1 MNDFDFAEQS
11 VAGALLIDASC
22 YSAVRAIV
30 APGDFSSASCGA
42 ILRACGRLI
51 DAGKPV
57 DPVTIQ
63 ENAARFGD
71 ELPNDYLMQLMD
83 VTPSTANVTEYAG
96 AVRDA
101 SIRRSVLTIAGQ
113 LADRARG
120 QETPIA
126 QLIADGVGQLQQI
139 VATGNK
145 LVVSSEEMVN
155 EYLDRLDRLAE
166 GATPVVQTGIEA
178 LDKLLGGGMVE
189 EGLYILAARPG
200 VGKTTLGL
208 KIAENVSAREPTLFV
223 SLEMSREQMT
233 SRRLAVQTGIW
244 IPKIL
249 NGALKSEELTEI
261 CGASSKVAE
270 SRLFLNQSPAATV
283 ADIALMARSLSGI
296 RLIVVDYLGLI
307 QSEGRSESIYE
318 RMTANSAALKRLA
331 RSTKAPVLCLA
342 QLNRESEK
350 RSDHRPQMSD
360 LRDSGAIEQDADGI
374 LMMHRPAK
382 YWPPEK
388 RPGASEPELLEVEL
402 VKNRH
407 GPTGRIKLDFYG
419 VNGRIC

>member
-1 MNDFDFAEQS
+1 MNDYAEQS

-30 APGDFSSASCGA
+30 APGDFSSAPCGA
-42 ILRACGRLI
+42 ILRAAGRLI
-51 DAGKPV
+51 DAGEPV

-63 ENAARFGD
+63 ANAARYGD
-71 ELPNDYLMQLMD
+71 ELPSEYLMQLMEI
-83 VTPSTANVTEYAG
+83 TPTTANVTEHAR

-101 SIRRSVLTIAGQ
+101 SVRRSVLTIAEQ

-120 QETPIA
+120 RETPIA

-139 VATGNK
+139 VATGNR

-155 EYLDRLDRLAE
+155 EYLDYLDRLAE
-166 GATPVVQTGIEA
+166 GAAPVVQTGLKP
-178 LDKLLGGGMVE
+178 LDKLLGGGMVA

-208 KIAENVSAREPTLFV
+208 KIAENVAKRDTTLFV
-223 SLEMSREQMT
+223 SLEMSRTQMT

-249 NGALKSEELTEI
+249 NGALKSEELTEV
-261 CGASSKVAE
+261 CGAASSIAE
-270 SRLFLNQSPAATV
+270 TRLHINQAPSATV
-283 ADIALMARSLSGI
+283 ADIALMARSLPGVK
-296 RLIVVDYLGLI
+296 LIVVDYLGLI
-307 QSEGRSESIYE
+307 QSESRNESIYE
-318 RMTANSAALKRLA
+318 RMTTNSAALKRLA
-331 RSTKAPVLCLA
+331 RSTGAPVLCLA
-342 QLNRESEK
+342 QLNREAEK

-382 YWPPEK
+382 YWPQEK
-388 RPGASEPELLEVEL
+388 RPAASEPELLEVEV

-407 GPTGRIKLDFYG
+407 GPTGRINLDFYG
-419 VNGRIC
+419 VNGRIT

>member
-1 MNDFDFAEQS
+1 MSNFAEQS
-11 VAGALLIDASC
+11 VAGALLIDANC

-30 APGDFSSASCGA
+30 GPGDFSSAPCGA
-42 ILRACGRLI
+42 ILRAVGRLI
-51 DAGKPV
+51 DAGEPV

-63 ENAARFGD
+63 ANAARYGE
-71 ELPNDYLMQLMD
+71 ELTSKYLMELMD
-83 VTPSTANVTEYAG
+83 VTPTTANAVEYAR

-101 SIRRSVLTIAGQ
+101 SVRRSVLAIAEQ

-120 QETPIA
+120 RETPIA

-145 LVVSSEEMVN
+145 LTVSSEEMVN

-166 GATPVVQTGIEA
+166 GAAPVVQTEIKT
-178 LDKLLGGGMVE
+178 LDKLLGGGFVT

-200 VGKTTLGL
+200 VGKTTLGM
-208 KIAENVSAREPTLFV
+208 KIAENVARREPTLFV
-223 SLEMSREQMT
+223 SLEMSREQLT
-233 SRRLAVQTGIW
+233 SRRLAVKTGIW

-249 NGALKSEELTEI
+249 NGTLKSEELTEV
-261 CGASSKVAE
+261 CGAAAETAE
-270 SRLFLNQSPAATV
+270 SRLRINQAPSATP
-283 ADIALMARSLSGI
+283 ADIDLMARSMPGL

-307 QSEGRSESIYE
+307 QSEGRTESIYE

-331 RSTKAPVLCLA
+331 RSTGAPVLCLA
-342 QLNRESEK
+342 QLNRESE
-350 RSDHRPQMSD
+350 RRTDHRPQMQD

-374 LMMHRPAK
+374 LMLHRPAK
-382 YWPPEK
+382 YWAPEK
-388 RPGASEPELLEVEL
+388 RPGPSEPELLEVEV

-407 GPTGRIKLDFYG
+407 GPTGRINLDFYG
-419 VNGRIC
+419 TNGRIV

>member
-1 MNDFDFAEQS
+1 MNDFAEQS

-30 APGDFSSASCGA
+30 APGDFSSAPCGA
-42 ILRACGRLI
+42 ILRATGRLI

-63 ENAARFGD
+63 ANAAKYGD
-71 ELPNDYLMQLMD
+71 ELPSEYLMQLMEI
-83 VTPSTANVTEYAG
+83 TPTTANVTEYART
-96 AVRDA
+96 VRDA
-101 SIRRSVLTIAGQ
+101 SVRRSVLTIAQQ

-139 VATGNK
+139 VATGNR

-155 EYLDRLDRLAE
+155 EYLDYLDRLSE
-166 GATPVVQTGIEA
+166 GAAPVVQTGLNP
-178 LDKLLGGGMVE
+178 LDKLLGGGMVA

-208 KIAENVSAREPTLFV
+208 KIAENVAKRDATLFV
-223 SLEMSREQMT
+223 SLEMSRTQMT

-249 NGALKSEELTEI
+249 NGVLKSEELTEV
-261 CGASSKVAE
+261 CGAASGIAE
-270 SRLFLNQSPAATV
+270 TRLYINHAPSATV
-283 ADIALMARSLSGI
+283 ADIALMARSLPGVK
-296 RLIVVDYLGLI
+296 LIVVDYLGLI
-307 QSEGRSESIYE
+307 QSEGRNESIYE

-331 RSTKAPVLCLA
+331 RSTGAPVLCLA

-350 RSDHRPQMSD
+350 RPDHRPQMSD

-382 YWPPEK
+382 YWPQEK
-388 RPGASEPELLEVEL
+388 RPAASEPERLEVEV

-407 GPTGRIKLDFYG
+407 GPTGRVNLDFYG
-419 VNGRIC
+419 VNGRIS

>member
-1 MNDFDFAEQS
+1 MSDFAEQS
-11 VAGALLIDASC
+11 VAGALLIDANC

-30 APGDFSSASCGA
+30 GPGDFSSAPCGA
-42 ILRACGRLI
+42 ILRAVGRLV
-51 DAGKPV
+51 DAGEPV

-63 ENAARFGD
+63 ANAARYG
-71 ELPNDYLMQLMD
+71 ETLTSKYLIELMD
-83 VTPSTANVTEYAG
+83 VTPTTANAVEYAR

-101 SIRRSVLTIAGQ
+101 SVRRSVLAIAEQ

-120 QETPIA
+120 RETPIA

-145 LVVSSEEMVN
+145 LTVSSEEMVN

-166 GATPVVQTGIEA
+166 GAAPVVQTEIKP
-178 LDKLLGGGMVE
+178 LDKLLGGGFVTE
-189 EGLYILAARPG
+189 SLYILAARPG
-200 VGKTTLGL
+200 VGKTTLGM
-208 KIAENVSAREPTLFV
+208 KIAENVAKREPTLFV
-223 SLEMSREQMT
+223 SLEMSREQLT
-233 SRRLAVQTGIW
+233 SRRLAVKTGIW

-249 NGALKSEELTEI
+249 NGTLKSEELTEV
-261 CGASSKVAE
+261 CGAAAEMAE
-270 SRLFLNQSPAATV
+270 SRLRINQAPSATV
-283 ADIALMARSLSGI
+283 ADIALMARSMPGL

-307 QSEGRSESIYE
+307 QSEGRTESIYE

-331 RSTKAPVLCLA
+331 RSTGAPVLCLA

-350 RSDHRPQMSD
+350 RTDHRPQMQD

-374 LMMHRPAK
+374 MMLHRPAK
-382 YWPPEK
+382 YWAPDK
-388 RPGASEPELLEVEL
+388 RPGPSEPELLEVEV

-407 GPTGRIKLDFYG
+407 GPTGRINLDLYG
-419 VNGRIC
+419 TNGRIV

>member
-1 MNDFDFAEQS
+1 MSNFAEQS

-30 APGDFSSASCGA
+30 GPGDFSSAPCGA
-42 ILRACGRLI
+42 ILRAVGRLV
-51 DAGKPV
+51 DAGEPV

-63 ENAARFGD
+63 ANAARYGD
-71 ELPNDYLMQLMD
+71 DLTSKYLMELMD
-83 VTPSTANVTEYAG
+83 VTPSTANAVEYAR

-101 SIRRSVLTIAGQ
+101 SVRRSVLTIAEQ

-120 QETPIA
+120 RETPIA

-145 LVVSSEEMVN
+145 LTVSSEEMAN

-166 GATPVVQTGIEA
+166 GAAPVVQTEIKP
-178 LDKLLGGGMVE
+178 LDKLLGGGFVT

-200 VGKTTLGL
+200 VGKTTLGM
-208 KIAENVSAREPTLFV
+208 KIAENVAKREPTLFV
-223 SLEMSREQMT
+223 SLEMSREQLT
-233 SRRLAVQTGIW
+233 SRRLAVRTGIW

-249 NGALKSEELTEI
+249 SGTLKSEELTEV
-261 CGASSKVAE
+261 CGAAAETAE
-270 SRLFLNQSPAATV
+270 SRLRINQAPSATV
-283 ADIALMARSLSGI
+283 ADIALMARSMPGL

-307 QSEGRSESIYE
+307 QSDGRTESIYE

-331 RSTKAPVLCLA
+331 RSTGAPVLCLA

-350 RSDHRPQMSD
+350 RTDHRPQMQD

-374 LMMHRPAK
+374 LMLHRPAK

-388 RPGASEPELLEVEL
+388 RPGPSEPELLEVEV

-407 GPTGRIKLDFYG
+407 GPTGRINLDFYG
-419 VNGRIC
+419 TNGRIV